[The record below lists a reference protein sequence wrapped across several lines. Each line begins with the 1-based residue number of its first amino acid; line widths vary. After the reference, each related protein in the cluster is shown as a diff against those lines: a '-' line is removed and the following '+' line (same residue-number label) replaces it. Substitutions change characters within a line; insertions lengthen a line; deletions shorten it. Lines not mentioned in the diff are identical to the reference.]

1 MKRFT
6 DFAINSDFFEMKC
19 FEAPISLRKHLFK
32 LSKTFKIGIQI
43 AIFDNLDFQQ
53 CNRVVIHWS
62 LLWRRPLL
70 MYSRDS
76 ICLQLFGKVMIHLQ
90 FWRLLAAHW
99 TNNRTKL
106 AKFLEY
112 LYSNTLNHTCK
123 PSAITVSLI
132 ESFCGSAITGAIFN
146 NARPA
151 KKSFFLVLEPIKS

>member
-1 MKRFT
+1 MKRFA

-19 FEAPISLRKHLFK
+19 LKLRFLWGNICLK
-32 LSKTFKIGIQI
+32 LSKTFKIGVQS
-43 AIFDNLDFQQ
+43 AIFDSLDFQQ

-132 ESFCGSAITGAIFN
+132 EPFCGSAITGAIFN

>member
-1 MKRFT
+1 MKRFD
-6 DFAINSDFFEMKC
+6 DFAIKTDFPEMKC
-19 FEAPISLRKHLFK
+19 FEAPISFRKHLFK
-32 LSKTFKIGIQI
+32 RSKTFKISVQS
-43 AIFDNLDFQQ
+43 AKNLSLDCQQ

-132 ESFCGSAITGAIFN
+132 EPFCGSAITGAIFN